1 MFTATVEG
9 ASALE
14 QTWRRV
20 ASTVRMGAMRGAGLG
35 AEEGASEARRRHTFR
50 NRTGAL
56 ERSIR
61 GRSIGWVGDTFK
73 AEILADARSTT
84 KGRARYASFVENG
97 TAAHLIVGNPFL
109 TFMWKG
115 ALVHL
120 RYVNHPGTTALP
132 FMHFAFYKAEAVLY
146 REVEVSIADAQ
157 RILDR

>member
-9 ASALE
+9 ASQLAT
-14 QTWRRV
+14 TWGRV
-20 ASTVRMGAMRGAGLG
+20 TSVIRTGASRGAGLG
-35 AEEGASEARRRHTFR
+35 ATQGAAEARSRHTFR

-56 ERSIR
+56 ERSIQ
-61 GRSIGWVGDTFK
+61 GRAIGWVGDTYK
-73 AEILADARSTT
+73 AEIVADARSTT
-84 KGRARYASFVENG
+84 KGRARYASFVDQG
-97 TAAHLIVGNPFL
+97 TKAHLIVGNPFL

-115 ALVHL
+115 ALMHV

-132 FMHFAFYKAEAVLY
+132 YMHFAFNKCSAVLL